1 MVLLLHPGGSW
12 ILDLHNCLGLCLLGG
27 LWLIIVFQPLIKL
40 FELVTCLRYIR
51 SPEES
56 LLQLDRDVLVLGE
69 ELVLASGCTSATLV
83 HIAMLTLSAWGSW
96 QGSCVIPDLDPS
108 SWILEELTSPS
119 LLCFFSFFSLN
130 SIFLFAV
137 YE

>member
-12 ILDLHNCLGLCLLGG
+12 ILDLHNCWGLCLLGG

-69 ELVLASGCTSATLV
+69 ELVLASGCMSATLV

-96 QGSCVIPDLDPS
+96 QGSCVIPDNCSVWCCNQGLKDHFCS
-108 SWILEELTSPS
+108 VLQIRFNDGIDS
-119 LLCFFSFFSLN
+119 
-130 SIFLFAV
+130 V
-137 YE
+137 